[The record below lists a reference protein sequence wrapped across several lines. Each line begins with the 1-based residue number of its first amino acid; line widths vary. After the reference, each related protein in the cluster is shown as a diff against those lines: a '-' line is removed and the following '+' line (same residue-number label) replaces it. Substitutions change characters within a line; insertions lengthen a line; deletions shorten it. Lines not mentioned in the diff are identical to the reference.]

1 MAKRDKLL
9 ERVRNNPRGTRFSD
23 LQRLLGEFGFD
34 LQRVTG
40 SHHIYRHASSRM
52 CNIQEAPGGM
62 AKAYQ
67 VEQVLEAID
76 AAR

>member
-1 MAKRDKLL
+1 MAKREKLL
-9 ERVRNNPRGTRFSD
+9 ESIRNNVRGARFSD
-23 LQRLLGEFGFD
+23 LQRLLNQFGFA
-34 LQRVTG
+34 LQRISG
-40 SHHIYRHASSRM
+40 SHHIYRHPSGRM
-52 CNIQEAPGGM
+52 CNIQEEAGGM

>member
-1 MAKRDKLL
+1 
-9 ERVRNNPRGTRFSD
+9 
-23 LQRLLGEFGFD
+23 
-34 LQRVTG
+34 
-40 SHHIYRHASSRM
+40 M
-52 CNIQEAPGGM
+52 CNIQEAPDGM